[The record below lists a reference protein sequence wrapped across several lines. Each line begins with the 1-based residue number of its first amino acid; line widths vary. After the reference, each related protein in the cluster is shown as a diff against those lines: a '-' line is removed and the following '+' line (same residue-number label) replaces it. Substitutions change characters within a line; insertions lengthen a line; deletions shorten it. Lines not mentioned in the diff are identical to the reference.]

1 MWAVRAGTGAQE
13 APTDGR
19 AAAQRASRGP
29 GSELGWQSQTPPA
42 LPSTPQPGPCPPPRA
57 WELHPRCPLG
67 PGEEARP
74 RGPREPSSRA
84 PPVSAVCL
92 GAPPPGRGFSPP
104 RIRLLL
110 RCGQHRARVWAQPPG
125 QETPQGAAHLRS
137 CPRPHA
143 GWTRGREFIL
153 LPQIPTPWTETKKRE
168 PGSLPCRGL
177 RFSSAKRALGEA
189 RVTREISPKTV
200 GLETEGDWTSLPTFS
215 PLSR

>member
-1 MWAVRAGTGAQE
+1 MGGPEQGFLRLGGQRSVGSEGGSPRGSHRRESSCPESLPGA
-13 APTDGR
+13 
-19 AAAQRASRGP
+19 

-57 WELHPRCPLG
+57 WELHPRRPLG

-74 RGPREPSSRA
+74 RGPREPSSHT
-84 PPVSAVCL
+84 PPVCL
-92 GAPPPGRGFSPP
+92 PPAPGRGFSPP

-137 CPRPHA
+137 CPQPHA

-153 LPQIPTPWTETKKRE
+153 LPQIPTPWTETEKRE
-168 PGSLPCRGL
+168 PGSLPSRGL
-177 RFSSAKRALGEA
+177 RFPICQMGFGRSKSH
-189 RVTREISPKTV
+189 
-200 GLETEGDWTSLPTFS
+200 
-215 PLSR
+215 